1 LLSGY
6 QASLLTGQTE
16 VLAAA
21 VHLRDDRH
29 IRRAPCPTV
38 TYVHLMFDR
47 HEIIYAEG
55 VASESFFPGS
65 LGLEALAEPARDELF
80 ALFPELRSGC
90 GGFDETARLC
100 LRQHEASVLARAL
113 LQ

>member
-1 LLSGY
+1 MLNGY
-6 QASLLTGQTE
+6 QASLFTGQAE

-21 VHLRDDRH
+21 THLRDDRH
-29 IRRAPCPTV
+29 IRRAPCPV
-38 TYVHLMFDR
+38 ATYVHLMFDR

-65 LGLEALAEPARDELF
+65 LGLEALAEPASDELF
-80 ALFPELRSGC
+80 ALFPEYRSGS
-90 GGFDETARLC
+90 GDFDETARLC
-100 LRQHEASVLARAL
+100 LRQYEASVLARAL